1 MMLTALDLMTLP
13 LQKREGVAHAT
24 WSRRAT
30 RSLYPYYAPAPTALT
45 RVSGLRLCAIR
56 PKYVL

>member
-1 MMLTALDLMTLP
+1 MLTALDLMTRP
-13 LQKREGVAHAT
+13 LIPKKKTGGVCDR
-24 WSRRAT
+24 SRRAT

>member
-1 MMLTALDLMTLP
+1 MLTALDLITVRLF
-13 LQKREGVAHAT
+13 QKENGWRMRPQSQRHPF
-24 WSRRAT
+24 
-30 RSLYPYYAPAPTALT
+30 LYPCYAPAPTALT

>member
-1 MMLTALDLMTLP
+1 MLTALDLLTP
-13 LQKREGVAHAT
+13 SAHPTKKTGGVCDG
-24 WSRRAT
+24 SRRAT
-30 RSLYPYYAPAPTALT
+30 RSLYWYYAPAPTALT

>member
-1 MMLTALDLMTLP
+1 MLNELDLMTGP
-13 LQKREGVAHAT
+13 LIPKKNGWRMRPKSQRHPF
-24 WSRRAT
+24 
-30 RSLYPYYAPAPTALT
+30 LYSCYAPAPTALT